1 MVICTLY
8 KCFIVLLLLYGCTSA
23 IFFFFSNFIPKD
35 SNNRLANMKNHKH
48 RHIDVCTLAPKQ
60 HRA

>member
-23 IFFFFSNFIPKD
+23 IFFFSNFIPKD
-35 SNNRLANMKNHKH
+35 NRLANMKN
-48 RHIDVCTLAPKQ
+48 LASTY
-60 HRA
+60 

>member
-23 IFFFFSNFIPKD
+23 IFFFSNFIPRD
-35 SNNRLANMKNHKH
+35 SNNRLANIKNHKH

>member
-1 MVICTLY
+1 MVICTFLY
-8 KCFIVLLLLYGCTSA
+8 KCFIVDGCASA
-23 IFFFFSNFIPKD
+23 VICFFSNFIPKD

-48 RHIDVCTLAPKQ
+48 RHIDVCTLALQQ

>member
-8 KCFIVLLLLYGCTSA
+8 KCFIVRLHVSYH
-23 IFFFFSNFIPKD
+23 FFSNFIPKD

-48 RHIDVCTLAPKQ
+48 RHIDVCTLALQQ